1 MAAQSNSFVA
11 TPASWPSTASPVP
24 YGQLAVNRH
33 RPVSPP
39 ASRSSAT
46 SPVSFGNLLGFAL
59 LLSSVLLH
67 RGRLLC
73 PLGNLLSIVIVP
85 WLRLHRGRLLPC
97 MCSLG
102 NLLRFV
108 PPPRVNLFCL
118 LRLLFSHPSVLLRR
132 RSFSF
137 FSHPCVLLLRRSLR
151 DLTTMAKMDTAVVI
165 ER

>member
-46 SPVSFGNLLGFAL
+46 SPVSFGNLLGF
-59 LLSSVLLH
+59 
-67 RGRLLC
+67 
-73 PLGNLLSIVIVP
+73 IVIVP